1 MKGRTRALTRL
12 LAVQGVWSY
21 ERMLGIGMGYAAEPL
36 LHDLQSIDPARHA
49 EATIRSAEFFNSHPY
64 LAGLAVGAATRA
76 EYDGV
81 PAEQIRRFRTALC
94 GPLGALGDQ
103 VFWAGL
109 VPGLMAF
116 ALVAI
121 ALGVGGSGLLVA
133 VVAYNAIR
141 LAVTLWG
148 LRTGLGTGLQ
158 VGTAISA
165 SWLPRVAARIGAP
178 AGFLVGAALSLIAAW
193 FLVPL
198 GRAGFGVA
206 AVTATLG
213 LALSRWGGTKFTS
226 LRFGLLTVGLT
237 LLWMRIAPWP

>member
-1 MKGRTRALTRL
+1 VKGSTRALARL

-36 LHDLQSIDPARHA
+36 LRDLQAIDPARHA

-76 EYDGV
+76 EYDSV
-81 PAEQIRRFRTALC
+81 PGEQIRRFRTALC

-109 VPGLMAF
+109 VPGIMAF
-116 ALVAI
+116 ALVSI

-133 VVAYNAIR
+133 VLGYNAIR
-141 LAVTLWG
+141 LAVTVWG
-148 LRTGLGTGLQ
+148 LRTGLATGLQ
-158 VGTAISA
+158 VGSAISA
-165 SWLPRVAARIGAP
+165 SWLPRAASRIGAP
-178 AGFLVGAALSLIAAW
+178 SGFLIGAALSLIAAW

-198 GRAGFGVA
+198 GRQGYAVA
-206 AVTATLG
+206 AVTASVG
-213 LALSRWGGTKFTS
+213 LALAKWGGTRFTS
-226 LRFGLLTVGLT
+226 LRFGLMTVGLT
-237 LLWMRIAPWP
+237 LLWMRFAPWP